1 MVMIDL
7 RDWMERREEKDS
19 YLYLCEFE
27 KPGEKSGIAVNT
39 YMPYRASARASDLS
53 PAMTFRVD
61 PASAVPGCGRENAV
75 MEVARHY

>member
-1 MVMIDL
+1 
-7 RDWMERREEKDS
+7 MERREKKDS

-27 KPGEKSGIAVNT
+27 KPGEKSGIVVNT

-61 PASAVPGCGRENAV
+61 AGPAIAVPGCEHGNAV
-75 MEVARHY
+75 MEIARHY